1 MKKCVSYCFVFVVTD
16 AKIATIFEYPNK
28 FLLLSKNLCSGS
40 LKIAIQHPKISVRY
54 LKISVLKIAVHSLK
68 IAGLKIIARVCV
80 YVCAWVRGCAPYF
93 AEVSKMAQDAPEPE
107 HKHQSDH

>member
-1 MKKCVSYCFVFVVTD
+1 MD
-16 AKIATIFEYPNK
+16 AKIATISVIPK
-28 FLLLSKNLCSGS
+28 IVLLSLI
-40 LKIAIQHPKISVRY
+40 KIVVRYLKISVRY

-107 HKHQSDH
+107 HKHQSDHRKPRSTSAPSARV